1 MTDRLNR
8 RQFVAQT
15 AALAG
20 GTAALITAPSLMAAD
35 NAWGDLVGRL
45 VYEGSAG
52 AQEAE
57 GRQRHRLLRQVRHP

>member
-45 VYEGSAG
+45 VYEGRRRSA
-52 AQEAE
+52 
-57 GRQRHRLLRQVRHP
+57 RS